1 MNEENIF
8 FQIDKYL
15 IQNCKDKDFFA
26 KRFLPMIQA
35 DKFII
40 LNHFGTL
47 EHYKTVLNNL
57 KNNGKNDNEIFEW
70 IQWRINKR
78 PGKAKFSIH
87 NTSKLISDLDT
98 SVDSAGTWFRD
109 YLFNLIRQK
118 NLTEVEVYKK
128 AKLDRRLFSK
138 IRKNK
143 FYIPSRQTILAIAI
157 AMQLDLEETNSL
169 LEKAGY
175 FLSKGRKEDVIIEY
189 FIENKIYDLFLINE
203 VLEHYDCQT
212 LGS

>member
-1 MNEENIF
+1 
-8 FQIDKYL
+8 
-15 IQNCKDKDFFA
+15 
-26 KRFLPMIQA
+26 MIQA

-57 KNNGKNDNEIFEW
+57 KNNGKNYNEIFEW

-78 PGKAKFSIH
+78 PEKAKCSIH
-87 NTSKLISDLDT
+87 NTSKLISDLET

-109 YLFNLIRQK
+109 YLFNLIRPK
-118 NLTEVEVYKK
+118 LTEVEVYKK

-175 FLSKGRKEDVIIEY
+175 LLSKGRKEDVIIEY

-203 VLEHYDCQT
+203 VLEHYDCPT